1 MTGFGVDGD
10 RTQQIE
16 DFEQV
21 RGVFERD
28 PSVQSI
34 LDHIKDKTAL
44 GDGLIASLK
53 PIVH

>member
-28 PSVQSI
+28 QSVQSI
-34 LDHIKDKTAL
+34 LDHIRVKTAL
-44 GDGLIASLK
+44 GDSIIAAMRQAR
-53 PIVH
+53 